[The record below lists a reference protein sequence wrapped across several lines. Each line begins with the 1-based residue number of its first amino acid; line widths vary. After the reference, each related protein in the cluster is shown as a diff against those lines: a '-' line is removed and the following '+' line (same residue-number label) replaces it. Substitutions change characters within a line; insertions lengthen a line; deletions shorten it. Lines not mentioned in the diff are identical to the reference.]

1 MERHI
6 TDERTG
12 ISYTLHGNYYLPD
25 LEYPS
30 VEREIGAFGMRHMRY
45 IEEHRSGFFSS
56 LVLSGKLYD
65 YLADIDEQANDSL
78 LRLVDEMAEQ
88 EDVTEQLKE
97 EDMMEWVRRMNS
109 IREMASEIVNC
120 EIIFG

>member
-1 MERHI
+1 MEKHI

-12 ISYTLHGNYYLPD
+12 ISYTLHDDYYLPD

-30 VEREIGAFGMRHMRY
+30 VEREIGVFGMRHKRY

-78 LRLVDEMAEQ
+78 LRLVDEMAKQ
-88 EDVTEQLKE
+88 EGVTEQLKA
-97 EDMMEWVRRMNS
+97 EDQMEWVRRMNS
-109 IREMASEIVNC
+109 IRNRAMEIVNS
-120 EIIFG
+120 EIIYA

>member
-1 MERHI
+1 MEKHI

-12 ISYTLHGNYYLPD
+12 ISYTLHGDYYLPD

-30 VEREIGAFGMRHMRY
+30 GEREIGAFGMRHKKY
-45 IEEHRSGFFSS
+45 LEEHRSGFFSS

-78 LRLVDEMAEQ
+78 LRLVDEMAKQ

-97 EDMMEWVRRMNS
+97 EDMMEWVRRMNN
-109 IREMASEIVNC
+109 IRERAMEIVNS
-120 EIIFG
+120 EILLA